1 MTELT
6 ERSLSA
12 FAAELSSRAPTPGG
26 GGAAALCGAL
36 AAALAA
42 MAARL
47 SESADKPS
55 LPRLIERADAQR
67 QELLSLID
75 RDAEGFAPLSA
86 AYRIPK
92 ETPGR
97 REMIRVSTLLACRAP
112 LDMLRN
118 AAETAAL
125 LNELQPLCKALLLSD
140 LGCSALLCRAAM
152 ECAAMNLFV
161 NTRALPDE
169 DEARVMAAEA
179 EALLARWVPVCE
191 TLGQSVLNTLRGV
204 SAHG

>member
-6 ERSLSA
+6 ELSLSA
-12 FAAELSSRAPTPGG
+12 FAAELGSRAPTPGG

-47 SESADKPS
+47 SENAEKPA
-55 LPRLIERADAQR
+55 LPALIERADAQCAA
-67 QELLSLID
+67 LLSLID
-75 RDAEGFAPLSA
+75 RDAADFAPLSA

-92 ETPGR
+92 DAPGR
-97 REMIRVSTLLACRAP
+97 RETIRVSTLLACRAP
-112 LDMLRN
+112 LEMLRS
-118 AAETAAL
+118 AAATAEL
-125 LNELQPLCKALLLSD
+125 LVELRPLCKALLLSD
-140 LGCSALLCRAAM
+140 LGCAAQLCRAAM

-161 NTRALPDE
+161 NTRTLPDE
-169 DEARVMAAEA
+169 GEAQAMAAEA

-191 TLGQSVLNTLRGV
+191 TLGQTVLDTLRGV

>member
-12 FAAELSSRAPTPGG
+12 FAAELGSRAPTPGG

-47 SESADKPS
+47 SEGSDKPA
-55 LPRLIERADAQR
+55 LPALIERADAQR

-92 ETPGR
+92 EAPGR
-97 REMIRVSTLLACRAP
+97 RETIRDATLLACRAP
-112 LDMLRN
+112 LEMLRR
-118 AAETAAL
+118 AAETAEL
-125 LNELQPLCKALLLSD
+125 LVELQPLCKALLLSD

-161 NTRALPDE
+161 NTRTLPNE
-169 DEARVMAAEA
+169 DEARAMTAEA
-179 EALLARWVPVCE
+179 EALLTRWVPVCE
-191 TLGQSVLNTLRGV
+191 ALGQSVLNTLQGV
-204 SAHG
+204 NDHG

>member
-12 FAAELSSRAPTPGG
+12 FAAELGSRAPTPGG

-47 SESADKPS
+47 SEGSDKPT
-55 LPRLIERADAQR
+55 LPALIERADAQR

-86 AYRIPK
+86 AYRLPK
-92 ETPGR
+92 DMPGR
-97 REMIRVSTLLACRAP
+97 REILREATLLACCAP
-112 LDMLRN
+112 LEMLRST
-118 AAETAAL
+118 AETAEL
-125 LNELQPLCKALLLSD
+125 LVALQPLCKSLLLSD

-161 NTRALPDE
+161 NTRTLPDE
-169 DEARVMAAEA
+169 SEAQAMAAEA
-179 EALLARWVPVCE
+179 EALLARWMPVCE
-191 TLGQSVLNTLRGV
+191 ALGQSVLDTLRGV